1 MSQLSSRRAN
11 IQGPPTAPCGQS
23 KEERSMKE
31 ILETP
36 VDRTGH
42 DFILE
47 QVEEAVIVN
56 EEELV
61 EDLGDAELPWESRV
75 MENSVKNITIDDKE
89 DCAQLPKQVF
99 YEELDGIIQEASFLD
114 DDNLKSSSPSNELAS
129 ASEFS
134 EIEESSPS
142 EYKDDA
148 EVDFSQPP
156 VYDLS
161 DEEDIKGFD
170 QDMDAIE

>member
-1 MSQLSSRRAN
+1 
-11 IQGPPTAPCGQS
+11 
-23 KEERSMKE
+23 MKE

-36 VDRTGH
+36 VDKIERN
-42 DFILE
+42 FVLE
-47 QVEEAVIVN
+47 QVEDAVIIN

-61 EDLGDAELPWESRV
+61 EDLGEAELPWESRIV
-75 MENSVKNITIDDKE
+75 ENSIKDVTIDAKE
-89 DCAQLPKQVF
+89 DSVQLPKQVF

-114 DDNLKSSSPSNELAS
+114 DDNLKSSSPSNKLAS

-142 EYKDDA
+142 EYEDDV